1 MMDDA
6 EFTVVASQ
14 LFKRVVKAVDAS
26 DPDVLEADSTGDMV
40 TLTATKTGEKIVIN
54 TQRAVK
60 QIWVAGKGAGL
71 HFSFGSAGQ
80 WLDDK
85 GKGLELFAWVAEC
98 VEAATGLRLDLK

>member
-1 MMDDA
+1 
-6 EFTVVASQ
+6 
-14 LFKRVVKAVDAS
+14 
-26 DPDVLEADSTGDMV
+26 MV
-40 TLTATKTGEKIVIN
+40 TITATKTGEKIVIN

-85 GKGLELFAWVAEC
+85 GKGVELLAWVAEC
-98 VEAATGLRLDLK
+98 VAAATGQSLDLK